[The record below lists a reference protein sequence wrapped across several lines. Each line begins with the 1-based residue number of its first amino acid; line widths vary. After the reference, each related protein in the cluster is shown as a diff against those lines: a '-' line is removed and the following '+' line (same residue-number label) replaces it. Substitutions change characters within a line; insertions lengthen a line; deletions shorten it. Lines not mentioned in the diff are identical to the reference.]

1 MKFGPRD
8 LSGRPVYEIWTQN
21 NVYALDSR
29 LRCIEVRKRGGDT
42 RARDEH
48 PLLGARLVGGQVQ
61 GEATLEMS
69 HPFPRPGALAVFEA
83 RKGKRRQFPRTSPVE
98 RVVVRVHIATITD
111 PDYVASW
118 DDVAIE

>member
-1 MKFGPRD
+1 M
-8 LSGRPVYEIWTQN
+8 
-21 NVYALDSR
+21 
-29 LRCIEVRKRGGDT
+29 
-42 RARDEH
+42 
-48 PLLGARLVGGQVQ
+48 
-61 GEATLEMS
+61 LEMS

-118 DDVAIE
+118 DDVSLE